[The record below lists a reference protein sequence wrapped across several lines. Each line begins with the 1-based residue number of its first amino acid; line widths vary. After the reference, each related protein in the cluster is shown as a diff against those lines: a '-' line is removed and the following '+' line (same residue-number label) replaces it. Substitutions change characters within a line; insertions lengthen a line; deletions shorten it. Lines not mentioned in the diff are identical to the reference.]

1 MATTCGFV
9 NALEIE
15 SWAVLVRLSRDLIH
29 DNAMCDWSLIGLLVL
44 AHHLCCFG
52 IAAPQVSNFIVLV
65 VCVNDHCKGVG
76 FLIFDPI
83 RIIVIIRL
91 LCCSSIAS
99 IIRCLI
105 LILLVI
111 AEHLAGLAGLR

>member
-29 DNAMCDWSLIGLLVL
+29 DNAMCNWSLIRLLVL

-65 VCVNDHCKGVG
+65 VCVNDDCKGVG

-83 RIIVIIRL
+83 RIVIIIRL
-91 LCCSSIAS
+91 LCCCSIAS
-99 IIRCLI
+99 IMRRLI
-105 LILLVI
+105 MLLLVI